1 MARCLNWNAVL
12 LKFSSRLSS
21 WKARLLSVGGRL
33 TLIRSVLSNLPIY
46 YMSLYP
52 VPVAIRKKL
61 EAMRNKFFIGGD
73 PDEKKL
79 TWIKWD
85 KSLASKREGGLG
97 IGSIF
102 GLRGINCDTITRPK
116 RSTWGSILSS
126 INSLK
131 SKGIDLFSF
140 CSRKIGNGLDSSFW
154 FDTWC
159 GNQPLKTMYPRVFLL
174 DTDKRCSIA
183 SRVGLNDWSLVLR
196 RDPRGGVELV
206 QFNALQNVIRNTILS
221 DQRDIW
227 QWSLDG
233 SSGFSVASIRSLVDS
248 RLLVTCNEATR
259 WNRLLPI
266 KVNVFLWRLKLNK
279 LPSRVTNMVATS
291 SNFMFCTNWEVA

>member
-1 MARCLNWNAVL
+1 
-12 LKFSSRLSS
+12 
-21 WKARLLSVGGRL
+21 
-33 TLIRSVLSNLPIY
+33 
-46 YMSLYP
+46 
-52 VPVAIRKKL
+52 
-61 EAMRNKFFIGGD
+61 MRNKFFIGGD

-102 GLRGINCDTITRPK
+102 GLSIGLLFKWVCRYLCDQSNLWIRVINSIHGPGGEINCDTNTRPK
-116 RSTWGSILSS
+116 RSTSGSILSS

-131 SKGIDLFSF
+131 SKGVDLFSF

-159 GNQPLKTMYPRVFLL
+159 GNQPLKTMYPRVFFLN
-174 DTDKRCSIA
+174 TDKRCSIA

-206 QFNALQNVIRNTILS
+206 QFNALKNVIRNTILS
-221 DQRDIW
+221 DQQDIW

-259 WNRLLPI
+259 
-266 KVNVFLWRLKLNK
+266 
-279 LPSRVTNMVATS
+279 
-291 SNFMFCTNWEVA
+291 